1 MAEHQNEL
9 FTLKGIIGHN
19 PKVPV
24 LNLTVEQQEII
35 IALAAANVVTIYNM
49 KTNEN
54 HHLLSHSLEIESI
67 HCDRSGRFLLTT
79 DSSCC
84 IVWDRKIFPPY
95 EIRLLTMSQANP
107 QNEIIPIV
115 CTAFSDDAKYIVLAT
130 ENILELWTWCT
141 FNTEPDG
148 QYTLPTLDFGKLK
161 SIHGR
166 PNQSD
171 CFVVTMQNGLVFIQF
186 REGKLQSY
194 TPKLINGAKSMHD
207 SCFVE
212 GCLRGITVTDQ
223 GNAVVWGVPES
234 ESPAFNMCIEDIVLL
249 KMVSLSKYPLTS
261 ISNID
266 GVILTA
272 DDSGEV
278 RFYSPEL
285 RILFWTKC
293 LQSDFVLSVSFNLNP
308 RKYRFKDSTEPEI
321 NQNDEIDIFN
331 LENVS
336 RDSTFERNPFII
348 RKFIAS
354 TRTGKIVICDIV
366 RSTAEQV
373 LFTASSEIETFD
385 VHPSKSIVCGG
396 ATDGRLFLYDFD
408 KHITVTDQ
416 NVSTFI
422 SKTLPSWSDERH
434 NNCAIK
440 TIRYSY
446 SGEHLLC
453 AVGNGYIWML
463 DPIIARPIQLMC
475 FSKNEIEDIQFS
487 RRSNLFAYYDVE
499 NTVVFCEYQNNGW
512 QIVGKH
518 CVHILPISVLIFAVN
533 DTRLVTFGDDRF
545 TTQYDVDQSL
555 VDRTLIVLQCSRN
568 EQSSQIHCG
577 CSFGENRILTTGA
590 HNKFKL
596 WDTKFM
602 ELRHTFVA
610 PYSDGIIK
618 HLQIMGDASDQSSDG
633 SSFLIYATDD
643 KVIGLHLLP
652 MDGNMFKYRGILM
665 RILLQSSTGWA
676 NKNLAM

>member
-1 MAEHQNEL
+1 MSEQQNEL
-9 FTLKGIIGHN
+9 FTLRGIIGHN

-24 LNLTVEQQEII
+24 LNLTTEQQEVI

-54 HHLLSHSLEIESI
+54 HHLLSHILEIESI

-84 IVWDRKIFPPY
+84 IVWDRKISPPY
-95 EIRLLTMSQANP
+95 EIRLLTMAQQANA
-107 QNEIIPIV
+107 QNEMEPII
-115 CTAFSDDAKYIVLAT
+115 CTAISNDAKYIMLAT
-130 ENILELWTWCT
+130 ENVLELWSWCT
-141 FNTEPDG
+141 FNTQPDG
-148 QYTLPTLDFGKLK
+148 QYILPRSDFGKLK

-166 PNQSD
+166 QNQSD

-186 REGKLQSY
+186 REGKLYSHS
-194 TPKLINGAKSMHD
+194 PKFINGAKSMHD

-212 GCLRGITVTDQ
+212 DCPRGITVTDQ
-223 GNAVVWGVPES
+223 GNAVVWGDPKS
-234 ESPAFNMCIEDIVLL
+234 ESPDFKMCIENIVLL
-249 KMVSLSKYPLTS
+249 KMVSLSKHPLTS
-261 ISNID
+261 ISNTD

-285 RILFWTKC
+285 RILYWTKC
-293 LQSDFVLSVSFNLNP
+293 FRSDFVLSVSFNLNP
-308 RKYRFKDSTEPEI
+308 RKYRFKDSAEQELE
-321 NQNDEIDIFN
+321 QNDEIDIFN
-331 LENVS
+331 LEDVS
-336 RDSTFERNPFII
+336 RDSTFDHNPFII

-373 LFTASSEIETFD
+373 LFTAASEIETFAA
-385 VHPSKSIVCGG
+385 HPSKSIVCGG
-396 ATDGRLFLYDFD
+396 AADGRIFLYDFD
-408 KHITVTDQ
+408 KQMTVMDQ
-416 NVSTFI
+416 NVSTFV
-422 SKTLPSWSDERH
+422 SKTVSSWSDERH

-440 TIRYSY
+440 VIRYSY

-463 DPIIARPIQLMC
+463 DPIVACPIKLLY

-487 RRSNLFAYYDVE
+487 QGSNLFAYYDNE
-499 NTVVFCEYQNNGW
+499 NTVVFCEYQNMRW
-512 QIVGKH
+512 QVVGKH
-518 CVHILPISVLIFAVN
+518 CVHLLPITVLVFAVN
-533 DTRLVTFGDDRF
+533 DTRLVTCGDDRF

-555 VDRTLIVLQCSRN
+555 VERNLIVLQCSRN

-602 ELRHTFVA
+602 ELRHTFLA
-610 PYSDGIIK
+610 PFSDGIIK
-618 HLQIMGDASDQSSDG
+618 CLQIVGDAGAKSSDG
-633 SSFLIYATDD
+633 SSFLMYATDN
-643 KVIGLHLLP
+643 KAIGLHLLP
-652 MDGNMFKYRGILM
+652 MDGNMFKHRGKLHF
-665 RILLQSSTGWA
+665 RDY
-676 NKNLAM
+676 NC

>member
-1 MAEHQNEL
+1 MAEQQNEL

-24 LNLTVEQQEII
+24 LNLTIEQHEVI
-35 IALAAANVVTIYNM
+35 IALAAASVVTIYNM

-54 HHLLSHSLEIESI
+54 HHLLSHHLEIESI

-84 IVWDRKIFPPY
+84 IVWDRKIVPPR
-95 EIRLLTMSQANP
+95 EIRLLTITQANP
-107 QNEIIPIV
+107 QDAMAPIV
-115 CTAFSDDAKYIVLAT
+115 CTALSDDAKYVVLAT
-130 ENILELWTWCT
+130 ENVLELWTWCT
-141 FNTEPDG
+141 FNTQPDG
-148 QYTLPTLDFGKLK
+148 QYTMPGAEFGKLK

-186 REGKLQSY
+186 RQGKLYSY
-194 TPKLINGAKSMHD
+194 SPKSINGAKSMHD

-212 GCLRGITVTDQ
+212 NCPRGITVTDQ
-223 GNAVVWGVPES
+223 GNAVVWGYTNL
-234 ESPAFNMCIEDIVLL
+234 ESPDSRIRIENIVLL
-249 KMVSLSKYPLTS
+249 KMVSLSKHPLTT
-261 ISNID
+261 ILNTD

-272 DDSGEV
+272 DGSGEV

-293 LQSDFVLSVSFNLNP
+293 LKRDFVLSVSFNLNP
-308 RKYRFKDSTEPEI
+308 RKYRFRETVEPETE
-321 NQNDEIDIFN
+321 QNDEIDIFN

-336 RDSTFERNPFII
+336 RDSTFERKPFII

-354 TRTGKIVICDIV
+354 TRTGKIIICDIV

-385 VHPSKSIVCGG
+385 AHPLMSIVCGG
-396 ATDGRLFLYDFD
+396 ATDGRLFLYDFG
-408 KHITVTDQ
+408 KQMTVTDQ
-416 NVSTFI
+416 NVSTFV
-422 SKTLPSWSDERH
+422 SKTVGSWIDERQ

-440 TIRYSY
+440 VIRYSH
-446 SGEHLLC
+446 SGAHLLC

-463 DPIIARPIQLMC
+463 DPIVARPIKLMY

-487 RRSNLFAYYDVE
+487 SRSNLFAYYDVE
-499 NTVVFCEYQNNGW
+499 NTVVFCEYQNMRW
-512 QIVGKH
+512 QVVGKH
-518 CVHILPISVLIFAVN
+518 CVHLLPISVLIFAVN
-533 DTRLVTFGDDRF
+533 DTRLVSFGDDRF

-555 VDRTLIVLQCSRN
+555 IERTLVVLQCSRN

-602 ELRHTFVA
+602 ELRHTFLA
-610 PYSDGIIK
+610 PFDDGIIK
-618 HLQIMGDASDQSSDG
+618 HLQIVGDASAQSSDG
-633 SSFLIYATDD
+633 SSYLIYTTDN

-652 MDGNMFKYRGILM
+652 MDGNMFKHRGKLHLIV
-665 RILLQSSTGWA
+665 
-676 NKNLAM
+676 

>member
-1 MAEHQNEL
+1 MAEQQNEL

-19 PKVPV
+19 PKVPII
-24 LNLTVEQQEII
+24 NLTTVQQDVI
-35 IALAAANVVTIYNM
+35 IAVAAANVVTIYNM

-54 HHLLSHSLEIESI
+54 QHLLSHILEIESI

-84 IVWDRKIFPPY
+84 IVWDRKIIPPR
-95 EIRLLTMSQANP
+95 EIRLLTISQANP
-107 QNEIIPIV
+107 QDEVEPIV
-115 CTAFSDDAKYIVLAT
+115 CTALSDDAKYIVIAT
-130 ENILELWTWCT
+130 ENVLELWTWCT
-141 FNTEPDG
+141 FNTKPDG
-148 QYTLPTLDFGKLK
+148 QYILPSSNFGKLK
-161 SIHGR
+161 TIHGR
-166 PNQSD
+166 PYQSD

-186 REGKLQSY
+186 RQGKLYSY
-194 TPKLINGAKSMHD
+194 SPKSINGAKSMHD

-212 GCLRGITVTDQ
+212 NCPRGITVTDQ
-223 GNAVVWGVPES
+223 GNAIVWGDITS
-234 ESPAFNMCIEDIVLL
+234 ESPDSSMCIENIVLL
-249 KMVSLSKYPLTS
+249 KMVSLSKHPLTS
-261 ISNID
+261 ILNVD

-293 LQSDFVLSVSFNLNP
+293 LQSDFVVSVSFNLNP
-308 RKYRFKDSTEPEI
+308 RKYRFKDSAEPEPE
-321 NQNDEIDIFN
+321 QNDDIDILN

-385 VHPSKSIVCGG
+385 AHPLKSIVCGG

-408 KHITVTDQ
+408 KQMTVTDQ
-416 NVSTFI
+416 NISTFV
-422 SKTLPSWSDERH
+422 SKTVASWSDECH

-440 TIRYSY
+440 VIRYSF

-463 DPIIARPIQLMC
+463 DPIVARPIKLMY

-499 NTVVFCEYQNNGW
+499 NTVVFCEYQNMRW

-518 CVHILPISVLIFAVN
+518 CVHLLPITVLIFAVN
-533 DTRLVTFGDDRF
+533 DTRLVSCGDDRF

-555 VDRTLIVLQCSRN
+555 IDRTLTVLRCSRN

-577 CSFGENRILTTGA
+577 CSFGENSILTTGA
-590 HNKFKL
+590 HKKFKV
-596 WDTKFM
+596 WDTKLM

-610 PYSDGIIK
+610 PFTDGIIN
-618 HLQIMGDASDQSSDG
+618 HLQIVGDTSAQSSDG

-652 MDGNMFKYRGILM
+652 MDGNMFKHRGINF
-665 RILLQSSTGWA
+665 I
-676 NKNLAM
+676 